1 MEGYYTK
8 NLDGNEKGRL
18 KIEVS
23 NLPEFNELLKQAESE
38 ARQLNET
45 VTRLRNFQLAIDFSI
60 AASEEKTRSAE
71 GAADKEVTTYAN
83 IKTFCN

>member
-1 MEGYYTK
+1 MQGYYTE
-8 NLDGNEKGRL
+8 NLDRNEKGRL

-60 AASEEKTRSAE
+60 AAPISES
-71 GAADKEVTTYAN
+71 
-83 IKTFCN
+83 

>member
-1 MEGYYTK
+1 MIGYYTE
-8 NLDGNEKGRL
+8 NLDRNGETNEKGRL

-45 VTRLRNFQLAIDFSI
+45 LTRLRNFQLDIDFSI
-60 AASEEKTRSAE
+60 AASISES
-71 GAADKEVTTYAN
+71 
-83 IKTFCN
+83 

>member
-1 MEGYYTK
+1 MKGYYTE
-8 NLDGNEKGRL
+8 NLDRNGETNEKGRL

-45 VTRLRNFQLAIDFSI
+45 LTRLRNFQLDIDFSI
-60 AASEEKTRSAE
+60 AASISES
-71 GAADKEVTTYAN
+71 
-83 IKTFCN
+83 

>member
-1 MEGYYTK
+1 MKGHYTE
-8 NLDGNEKGRL
+8 NLDRNGETNEKGRL

-45 VTRLRNFQLAIDFSI
+45 LTRLRNFQLDIDFSI
-60 AASEEKTRSAE
+60 ATSISES
-71 GAADKEVTTYAN
+71 
-83 IKTFCN
+83 